1 MLNKYVLILVFS
13 VFVASCSQILLK
25 IASGKE
31 HDSIIKEYWNPQ
43 VIIGSGMMF
52 ASTILTILA
61 FKGLDYKNGP
71 IIESVGYIF
80 IMILS
85 RIFLK
90 EKISIKE
97 RICIG
102 TIIISTITL
111 IILGFI

>member
-31 HDSIIKEYWNPQ
+31 HDSIIKEYLNPQ
-43 VIIGSGMMF
+43 VIIGYGMMF

-90 EKISIKE
+90 EKITLKKV
-97 RICIG
+97 IG
-102 TIIISTITL
+102 NLL
-111 IILGFI
+111 ILVGIVVFYI